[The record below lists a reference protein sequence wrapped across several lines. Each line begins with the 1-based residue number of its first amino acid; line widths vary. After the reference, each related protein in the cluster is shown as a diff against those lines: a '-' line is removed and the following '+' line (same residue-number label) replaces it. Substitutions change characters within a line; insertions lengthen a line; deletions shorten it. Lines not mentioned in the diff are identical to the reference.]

1 MRVGFK
7 NGVIGWDLGGERN
20 GCFREAAGASG
31 MHAWY
36 SIGSGIASETA
47 DGTRL
52 PWHFVRIRLWTEKPT
67 KSWETGMTSRIG
79 PYRVSAYNT
88 SKQSENKIHDD
99 AVAKRFGFSG
109 GLVPGVDVMAYMMH
123 LPVSKWG
130 RAFLERG
137 LIEARFVKP
146 VYDGETADVTGGES
160 DGVLSIQVESRGQ
173 LCATGNASLPA
184 AAPSISIADFT
195 ETAAVTERRPVDTAS
210 YQVGKWLGTLPRAWA
225 CDAALE
231 YLADVRETDTIYVR
245 EALGHPGLL
254 QRVMNK
260 VLVDNAILGPWIHV
274 GSRMQLLSA
283 AASGDELTAR
293 AKVTGN
299 YEKKGHRFVE
309 LDALVVANGRTPVAH
324 CQHTAIYQPREQ
336 AAA

>member
-1 MRVGFK
+1 M
-7 NGVIGWDLGGERN
+7 I
-20 GCFREAAGASG
+20 
-31 MHAWY
+31 
-36 SIGSGIASETA
+36 
-47 DGTRL
+47 
-52 PWHFVRIRLWTEKPT
+52 
-67 KSWETGMTSRIG
+67 SRIG

-99 AVAKRFGFSG
+99 AVAKRFGFRG

-146 VYDGETADVTGGES
+146 VYDGETADVTCEES
-160 DGVLSIQVESRGQ
+160 DGGLAIRVESRGQ
-173 LCATGNASLPA
+173 LCATGSASLPA
-184 AAPSISIADFT
+184 SAPAISMSDFSQ
-195 ETAAVTERRPVDTAS
+195 TAAVTERKPVNVTS
-210 YQVGKWLGTLPRAWA
+210 YELGKWLGTIPRAWA
-225 CDAALE
+225 GDAAKE
-231 YLADVRETDTIYVR
+231 YLTDVRETDAIY
-245 EALGHPGLL
+245 ASAALGHQGLGHPGLL

-274 GSRMQLLSA
+274 GSRMQLLNAFS
-283 AASGDELTAR
+283 SGDELTAR
-293 AKVTGN
+293 ARVTGN

-309 LDALVVANGRTPVAH
+309 LDALVVANGRTPLAR
-324 CQHTAIYQPREQ
+324 CQHIAIYQPREQ

>member
-1 MRVGFK
+1 MPSR
-7 NGVIGWDLGGERN
+7 L
-20 GCFREAAGASG
+20 
-31 MHAWY
+31 
-36 SIGSGIASETA
+36 ET
-47 DGTRL
+47 
-52 PWHFVRIRLWTEKPT
+52 
-67 KSWETGMTSRIG
+67 
-79 PYRVSAYNT
+79 YRVEAYNT
-88 SKQSENKIHDD
+88 AKLSENKMHDD

-123 LPVSKWG
+123 LPVAKWG

-146 VYDGETADVTGGES
+146 VYDGEIADVTATES
-160 DGVLSIQVESRGQ
+160 DGVLGIEVESRGE
-173 LCATGNASLPA
+173 LCATGSASLPA
-184 AAPSISIADFT
+184 SAPSLSLADFP
-195 ETAAVTERRPVDTAS
+195 EVAAVPERKPVNAAS
-210 YQVGKWLGTLPRAWA
+210 YQLGKWLGTVPRSWA
-225 CDAALE
+225 GEDAEA
-231 YLADVRETDTIYVR
+231 YLSDVRERDPIYAR
-245 EALGHPGLL
+245 DGLGHPGLL

-283 AASGDELTAR
+283 ARRGDELTAR

-309 LDALVVANGRTPVAH
+309 LDALLVANGTTPLAH
-324 CQHTAIYQPREQ
+324 CQHIAIYQPREQ